1 MDTLEPSDALLTISE
16 LSIAIV
22 GFAGI
27 VTVLQPAETRQLAQ
41 NRFRLRVMVEFALAS
56 LVFSL
61 LPLALLYGQGSNE
74 RNWSIASAALIIALP
89 AYIIYGRTRQ
99 YGIRGPEPIGLAWF
113 RAFVFVGFGLTE
125 LAQLLNIAGVVF
137 HRSFTAYFIGLA
149 WLLVISAIMF
159 ARIIFYSGAADIPG
173 RQ

>member
-1 MDTLEPSDALLTISE
+1 MEPSDALLTISE

-56 LVFSL
+56 LVYSL
-61 LPLALLYGQGSNE
+61 LPLVLLYGQGSNE
-74 RNWSIASAALIIALP
+74 RSWSIASAALVIGLSG
-89 AYIIYGRTRQ
+89 YTIYRRAGEH
-99 YGIRGPEPIGLAWF
+99 GIRGPAPNPSPQF
-113 RAFVFVGFGLTE
+113 RVFMVGGFVLVTLV
-125 LAQLLNIAGVVF
+125 QLLNIAGVVF

-159 ARIIFYSGAADIPG
+159 ARIIFYSGATDIRG
-173 RQ
+173 RR

>member
-1 MDTLEPSDALLTISE
+1 MEPSDALLTISE

-27 VTVLQPAETRQLAQ
+27 VTVLQPAETRHLEQ
-41 NRFRLRVMVEFALAS
+41 NRFRLRLMMELALAS

-74 RNWSIASAALIIALP
+74 LSWSIASAVLAIAVP
-89 AYIIYGRTRQ
+89 AYIIYQRARQ
-99 YGIRGPEPIGLAWF
+99 RRITGPEPVPSAGF
-113 RAFVFVGFGLTE
+113 RGFVQVGSGFVTLV
-125 LAQLLNIAGVVF
+125 QLLNTVGVVF

-149 WLLVISAIMF
+149 WLLVLSAILF
-159 ARIIFYSGAADIPG
+159 VRIIFYSGAFDIRG
-173 RQ
+173 RR